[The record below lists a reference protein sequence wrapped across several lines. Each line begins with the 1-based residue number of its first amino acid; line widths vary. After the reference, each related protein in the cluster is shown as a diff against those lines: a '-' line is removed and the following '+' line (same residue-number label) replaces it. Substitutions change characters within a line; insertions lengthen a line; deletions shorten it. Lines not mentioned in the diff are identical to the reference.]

1 MTKYIIGMV
10 GSFGTLLVSAW
21 LMLAPFALGYQPS
34 GAGWTNAT
42 VTDFWTGLVLL
53 VISLLGMLL
62 YSLGLS
68 AELRRL
74 GIIER
79 RVAPASA
86 PAVLST
92 NGTPGSGTQ
101 GNMEQ
106 VLQTLA
112 TALLRDM
119 QEQQRREGS
128 APASQNS
135 RVYSEPAEIE
145 RSNEL

>member
-10 GSFGTLLVSAW
+10 GSFGTLLAGAW

-34 GAGWTNAT
+34 GAAWVNAT
-42 VTDFWTGLVLL
+42 VTDFWTGVILL

-62 YSLGLS
+62 YGLGLS

-79 RVAPASA
+79 RVVPQPAPAA
-86 PAVLST
+86 PAT
-92 NGTPGSGTQ
+92 NGIPGSGNQ
-101 GNMEQ
+101 ANMEQ

-112 TALLRDM
+112 AALLKDM
-119 QEQQRREGS
+119 QEQRREDG
-128 APASQNS
+128 APVLANS
-135 RVYSEPAEIE
+135 RVYNQPAETE
-145 RSNEL
+145 RRNEL